1 MDSMDILNKLAK
13 AIDAEAKR
21 RFVAEGNQ
29 PHDWPPFGRYGE
41 DESWHDAVIADL
53 VKKGGHP

>member
-21 RFVAEGNQ
+21 RFVAEGNNQ
-29 PHDWPPFGRYGE
+29 HDWPPHSCYGGYD
-41 DESWHDAVIADL
+41 DEWVDAVIADL
-53 VKKGGHP
+53 IKKAGE